1 MAPRVVDKEERRRS
15 LLVAAKTAFTER
27 GFAATTVED
36 VARRAGVSK
45 GLLYAYFADKE
56 DLLFSVLDADF
67 AEALEQ
73 METLTASRPNLDAI
87 QTLRLAFGMMA
98 GLLHE
103 AETWV
108 ALSLEFWSA
117 ANVLE
122 SRQRFRDALNAQ
134 YATFRRWFAEV
145 IRRGQAEGLFLPGLD
160 AETEALVLAGVF
172 DSVGLQVWLDPALIP
187 PAELDDRVAAMGET
201 FVRSWSV
208 RAGASG

>member
-15 LLVAAKTAFTER
+15 LLAAAKSAFTER

-45 GLLYAYFADKE
+45 GLLYTYFADKE

-67 AEALEQ
+67 ADTLGQ
-73 METLTASRPNLDAI
+73 LETLTAARPDLDAI

-98 GLLHE
+98 GLLQE

-122 SRQRFRDALNAQ
+122 SRQRFRNALNAQ
-134 YATFRRWFAEV
+134 YATFRQWFAEV
-145 IRRGQAEGLFLPGLD
+145 IRRGQAEGLFRPELD
-160 AETEALVLAGVF
+160 AETEAVVLAGVF
-172 DSVGLQVWLDPALIP
+172 DSVGLQVWLDPTLIP
-187 PAELDDRVAAMGET
+187 PTELDKRVAAMGET

-208 RAGASG
+208 QAGNSR